1 MKGKLLIIL
10 SILSILTVTGWL
22 ITEFYGG
29 IVIYIIM
36 YWWIIAPLIIIYA
49 ITFLITFIKIIR
61 NGIKSNKFL
70 FYTHTL
76 GVLMII
82 IFSLYQSELFKSR
95 ILLDATMVD
104 DLNSINLVLRENG
117 KFETTTNGMFGF
129 TDKISGKYLKHNDTI
144 IFLKRPYSNDF
155 IPGKVLIDKQDSAI
169 YFKRDSKG
177 GFSREKTFVN
187 YFRID
192 KNEL

>member
-1 MKGKLLIIL
+1 MKGKLLILL
-10 SILSILTVTGWL
+10 SILSTLTVIGWM

-29 IVIYIIM
+29 MVIYMIM
-36 YWWIIAPLIIIYA
+36 HWWIIVPLIIIYS
-49 ITFLITFIKIIR
+49 ITFVITLITIIR
-61 NGIKSNKFL
+61 KGIKSNKLL
-70 FYTHTL
+70 FCTHTF

-104 DLNSINLVLRENG
+104 DLSSINLVLRENG

-129 TDKISGKYLKHNDTI
+129 TDKISGKYLKQNDTV
-144 IFLKRPYSNDF
+144 IFLKKPYSNDF
-155 IPGKVLIDKQDSAI
+155 IPDKVLIDKQDSAI
-169 YFKRDSKG
+169 YFKRNSKG
-177 GFSREKTFVN
+177 EFSREKTFVN

-192 KNEL
+192 KNDL